1 MRYAVGNRI
10 IQLLARHTVYMT
22 EQSPSDSSGWALRQ
36 TVAQALKPQVI
47 LRSVIASAIIW
58 LLMASAMPS
67 YARLVFN
74 GKLAG
79 FFAAGLAIVLVSE
92 IVAVVIT
99 SLFSSDHATQVI
111 PQSPT
116 VVIQGLIASSVIA
129 AAPAD
134 MALDDLFALVYVI
147 IVLSSLLTAGI
158 VLLVGLAR
166 AGGLIRYIPY
176 PIIGGFMAGLGW
188 LIFNAGFAVLVGLRP
203 NAETLPTLLES
214 DAFSRWLPALVFA
227 LFVLGLRIR
236 FRSTLVLPGAILVS
250 LVLFYVLAFAF
261 AGDMTRL
268 TEDGWLLP
276 DVSNEIRW
284 QLPDFSVIERIE
296 PAMIV
301 ASAGH
306 VLTLVVVL
314 ILNLFLRASAQET
327 VVGRELNFNREFSV
341 NGIANIIASLSGGGF
356 VAYHGPIS
364 SSLVH
369 FMRAYGRLVGI
380 ILAFMFL
387 LTFLIGGAVFSLI
400 PRFLPAG
407 LLMFFGLQFMKEWLL
422 DSWSSLPRQD
432 YIVIVV
438 IALVTAL
445 FGLLAGIAV
454 GTMVA
459 ISFFVLEYS
468 RMEVIKQEFSG
479 SFHRSNLDRSFA
491 QNQLL
496 QKEGEGILIL
506 RLQGYIFF
514 GTAYRFYE
522 HVVSRISADE
532 RGRLRFIILDFK
544 SVRGFDVST
553 MVDFQKL
560 KKLTDAKGIELL
572 VSDAAPHLRTLLSEG
587 GVVETRPDKPPHFDD
602 LDRALEWC
610 ENFLLEG
617 ANLLHAN
624 QVTLEQQLAQ
634 HAIIR
639 LEEAAAAQAAL
650 ERIETKVG
658 DTIFRQGDE
667 SDALYFIE
675 AGRVDVLL
683 RDEAGHVLR
692 LRSMTAGAVIG
703 EVGFYLGKARSASI
717 VVTEAGVLQRLSH
730 EALGRMEE
738 TAPQTAT
745 AIHVFIASLLS
756 DRLSTT
762 NRLVQELMD

>member
-1 MRYAVGNRI
+1 M
-10 IQLLARHTVYMT
+10 
-22 EQSPSDSSGWALRQ
+22 
-36 TVAQALKPQVI
+36 AQALTPQMI
-47 LRSVIASAIIW
+47 LRSVLASAIIW

-67 YARLVFN
+67 YAGLIFQ
-74 GKLAG
+74 GKLSG
-79 FFAAGLAIVLVSE
+79 YFAAGLAIVLVSE
-92 IVAVVIT
+92 IVVVLVT
-99 SLFSSDHATQVI
+99 SLFSSDHATQVV

-116 VVIQGLIASSVIA
+116 AVIQGLIAASAVDA
-129 AAPAD
+129 LPAD
-134 MALDDLFALVYVI
+134 LPPDELFATVLLV
-147 IVLSSLLTAGI
+147 IVLSSILAATFL
-158 VLLVGLAR
+158 VLLGVVR

-176 PIIGGFMAGLGW
+176 PIVGGFMAGLGW
-188 LIFNAGFAVLVGLRP
+188 LIFDAGFRVLVGLRL
-203 NAETLPTLLES
+203 NMLVGFRQDSASLPILLES
-214 DAFSRWLPALVFA
+214 GVASRWLPAIVFA
-227 LFVLGLRIR
+227 FCLLGLRARIK
-236 FRSTLVLPGAILVS
+236 STLVMPTTIIAS
-250 LVLFYVLAFAF
+250 LILFYLWAYLVV
-261 AGDMTRL
+261 GDVSSVVD
-268 TEDGWLLP
+268 EGWLLP
-276 DVSNEIRW
+276 NVSDALHW
-284 QLPDFSVIERIE
+284 TLPDLSAISRIDS
-296 PAMIV
+296 AMLGAV
-301 ASAGH
+301 AGD
-306 VLTLVVVL
+306 VLTLTVVL
-314 ILNLFLRASAQET
+314 TLNLFLRASAQEII
-327 VVGRELNFNREFSV
+327 VSRELNLNRECIV
-341 NGIANIIASLSGGGF
+341 NGVANVASAVSGGGV

-369 FMRAYGRLVGI
+369 AMRVNGRLVGI
-380 ILAFMFL
+380 IVAFMFL
-387 LTFLIGGAVFSLI
+387 LTLLVGGVLFSQI
-400 PRFLPAG
+400 PRFIPAG
-407 LLMFFGLQFMKEWLL
+407 LLMFFGLQFMKDWLF
-422 DSWSSLPRQD
+422 DSWWKLPRQD

-438 IALVTAL
+438 IALATAL
-445 FGLLAGIAV
+445 FGILHGIALGLV
-454 GTMVA
+454 VA
-459 ISFFVLEYS
+459 IAAFVLEYS

-479 SFHRSNLDRSFA
+479 SNHRSNLDRSFA

-522 HVVSRISADE
+522 NVVSRISADE
-532 RGRLRFIILDFK
+532 SGRLRFIILDFK

-560 KKLTDAKGIELL
+560 KKLTDANGIELL
-572 VSDAAPHLRTLLSEG
+572 ISDAAPHLQTLLSEG
-587 GVVETRPDKPPHFDD
+587 GIVEARPDKPPQFDD

-610 ENFLLEG
+610 ENILLEE
-617 ANLLHAN
+617 ANLLRAN

-634 HAIIR
+634 HSIIR
-639 LEEAAAAQAAL
+639 LEDAAAAQAAL

-658 DTIFRQGDE
+658 DTVFRQGDE

-675 AGRVDVLL
+675 SGRVDVLL

-703 EVGFYLGKARSASI
+703 EVGFYLGKSRSASI

-730 EALGRMEE
+730 EALRRMEE